1 MDALNK
7 IFGINYGTTIL
18 GIGVIF
24 AAVGR
29 VAVAWRTKDFTALA
43 TDGQLIMTTAA
54 SILTGLGLLV
64 AKDRN
69 VSGAGNKSVSVD
81 SDGVVTNTE
90 GKEIATLTST
100 PAKSV
105 GEVL

>member
-1 MDALNK
+1 MEALNK

-29 VAVAWRTKDFTALA
+29 VGVAWKSKDFTALA
-43 TDGQLIMTTAA
+43 NDGQLIMETLAGL
-54 SILTGLGLLV
+54 LTGVGLLV

-69 VSGAGNKSVSVD
+69 VTGAGTQAKAID
-81 SDGVVTNTE
+81 SAGHVTNVE
-90 GKEIATLTST
+90 
-100 PAKSV
+100 
-105 GEVL
+105 GEVLGRQPAAPPKA